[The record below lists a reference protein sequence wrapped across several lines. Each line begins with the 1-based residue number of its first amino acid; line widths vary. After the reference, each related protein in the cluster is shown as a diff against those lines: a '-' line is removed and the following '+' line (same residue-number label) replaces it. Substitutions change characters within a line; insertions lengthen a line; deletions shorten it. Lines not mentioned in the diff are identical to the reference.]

1 MSSSPESD
9 RPGPQ
14 DFPQIPRGGSLWPLA
29 ILAFLLGA
37 SGLYLMLPAPNRP
50 APPPLSGPS
59 PRSSAAIPKP
69 ASGVVRMAIVD
80 HPDSTFEQTARL
92 FSEQVRALTRG
103 ALAIEVLPE
112 GRVDGQSYGELELMR
127 LVQEG
132 RLRLAF
138 ISVSPLTNAAPELAV
153 LDLPFIFDSYGHADR
168 VLDGPLGRELLEN
181 LRPSGLV
188 GLAYLETGFRILS
201 SAIPLPDLA
210 SLKDRRIRVMQSP
223 VYVNFVQALGAEP
236 VPSAVDRIHE
246 MGRQGFIDAADRS
259 YPTYWDFRLYE
270 VHRNITESNHAYSAK
285 VLVVNRDWWDRLPA
299 PTRLALQQAA
309 RQAEVEHRT
318 RQRQEQARVKRQVT
332 QARIAIF
339 TLSPQERQRFRERV
353 QPLYDAFTRQHGPGL
368 VRRLRQEGDGG
379 GSLPGPG
386 ASPGA

>member
-1 MSSSPESD
+1 
-9 RPGPQ
+9 
-14 DFPQIPRGGSLWPLA
+14 
-29 ILAFLLGA
+29 
-37 SGLYLMLPAPNRP
+37 
-50 APPPLSGPS
+50 
-59 PRSSAAIPKP
+59 
-69 ASGVVRMAIVD
+69 
-80 HPDSTFEQTARL
+80 
-92 FSEQVRALTRG
+92 
-103 ALAIEVLPE
+103 
-112 GRVDGQSYGELELMR
+112 
-127 LVQEG
+127 
-132 RLRLAF
+132 
-138 ISVSPLTNAAPELAV
+138 
-153 LDLPFIFDSYGHADR
+153 
-168 VLDGPLGRELLEN
+168 
-181 LRPSGLV
+181 
-188 GLAYLETGFRILS
+188 
-201 SAIPLPDLA
+201 
-210 SLKDRRIRVMQSP
+210 MQSP

-318 RQRQEQARVKRQVT
+318 RQRQEQARVKRQVA

-379 GSLPGPG
+379 GSLPPPG